1 MPSILRIA
9 RLSPRITAFVG
20 CLACI
25 SPPCAAQSTNA
36 KPDLTKSDAPFDPAK
51 LSLPD
56 GAKKVVTEAQADM
69 KAGKL
74 AGFVFAASPDMK
86 IWAISAAAK
95 DAPKYDP
102 ADLAR
107 AALEGCEFGLG
118 APCAILS
125 IDGLDT
131 HGKNGLWAKQPAMLS
146 IKPSD
151 FDAGAVPFV
160 AAAARAQAADYGKAA
175 GARAFAVT
183 TGGGWLWRSGPNV
196 AEAIN
201 RTMTDCAAQFRNGPC
216 ILYAVNSRVVFGAR

>member
-1 MPSILRIA
+1 VPSILPVP
-9 RLSPRITAFVG
+9 RLSLGAAMIVS
-20 CLACI
+20 CLACL
-25 SPPCAAQSTNA
+25 SSPCAAQSTNA
-36 KPDLTKSDAPFDPAK
+36 KPDLTKGDSPLDPVK

-56 GAKKVVTEAQADM
+56 AAKKVVTQAQADM

-86 IWAISAAAK
+86 VWAINAAAK
-95 DAPKYDP
+95 DAAKYDP
-102 ADLAR
+102 VDLAR
-107 AALEGCEFGLG
+107 TALEGCEFGLG

-131 HGKNGLWAKQPAMLS
+131 RGKNGLWAKQPAMLNVR
-146 IKPSD
+146 PSD
-151 FDAGAVPFV
+151 FDSTALPFV
-160 AAAARAQAADYGKAA
+160 AAAVRSQTADYGKAT

-201 RTMTDCAAQFRNGPC
+201 RTMTDCAAQFHNGPC
-216 ILYAVNSRVVFGAR
+216 ILYAVNGRVVFGAR